1 MNRAIGVILL
11 VLAVG
16 VVGVWAGARYGQE
29 IGGAVHAAMT
39 TLHISKETSEKAEG
53 KKEEGGQ
60 EAAKGGGKEEG
71 KEEEGSAKVQVVP
84 LVRGKIEKTVTAY
97 GTVMALP
104 GTTRAFTLPFECR
117 ATKVLV
123 VLGQVVEA
131 GAPLMEVEASPD
143 SFLMLETARDEAEG
157 VRIEIK
163 LLEQRLEMKLG
174 TRLEL
179 LAAQQKLRAAE
190 VKIRNLEA
198 RGLEKPQVIK
208 ADAPGLVSKLG
219 AQPGQIVPLGT
230 SLVETVAEDQVAVKL
245 GLEREVVDLL
255 KTGGAVRLLSVG
267 GDEAKGVDAKIAL
280 ITRQF
285 EPQTKLVTVYA
296 VPAAGVKLFLD
307 DYMEARVPVEAH
319 EGFLVPRTAV
329 VPEEDHFILY
339 AVEKEKAVKRVVAIG
354 FENGKTVEVLG
365 EKLKVGQPVIT
376 VGAGGLKDGSQ
387 VEAEPSR

>member
-16 VVGVWAGARYGQE
+16 AAGIWAGAQYGQE
-29 IGGAVHAAMT
+29 IGGAVHAAMV
-39 TLHISKETSEKAEG
+39 TLHLSKETAQAPAGKEERGEKAE
-53 KKEEGGQ
+53 
-60 EAAKGGGKEEG
+60 KGEG
-71 KEEEGSAKVQVVP
+71 KEEDEEGAAKVRVAP
-84 LVRGKIEKTVTAY
+84 LVRGKIEKTITAY

-104 GTTRAFTLPFECR
+104 GTARAFTLPFESR

-143 SFLMLETARDEAEG
+143 SLLMLETSRDEAEG

-190 VKIRNLEA
+190 VKIKNLEA

-208 ADAPGLVSKLG
+208 ADAAGLVSKLG

-230 SLVETVAEDQVAVKL
+230 SLVETVAESQIGVKL
-245 GLEREVVDLL
+245 GFEGNVVGLL
-255 KTGGAVRLLSVG
+255 KVDQPLMLVPVG
-267 GDEAKGVDAKIAL
+267 EDEAKGSDAKIAL

-285 EPQTKLVTVYA
+285 EPATKLVTVFA
-296 VPAAGVKLFLD
+296 IPAAGVKLFLD
-307 DYMEARVPVEAH
+307 DYLQARVPVEAH

-329 VPEEDHFILY
+329 VPEEDHFILFT
-339 AVEKEKAVKRVVAIG
+339 VEKEKAVKRVVKIG
-354 FENGKTVEVLG
+354 FESGKTVEVVG
-365 EKLKVGQPVIT
+365 DKLKVGQPVIT
-376 VGAGGLKDGSQ
+376 MGAGGLKDGSQ
-387 VEAEPSR
+387 VEAESSR